1 MGDYPH
7 LSAAMIRVI
16 RDKNPLSAR
25 KIIHLDLDA
34 FYCAVEEQYDP
45 SLKGLAFAV
54 GGRPDQRG
62 VVASCS
68 YAARKYGVR
77 SAMPMARAV
86 TLCPHLKIVSG
97 NHQRYSQAS
106 RRVMAELEDVSELV
120 EQISID
126 EAFLDVSDDPR
137 SAAVIA
143 RQLQAA
149 IRDKLKLPCSLGV
162 ATNKLVAKIATDVG
176 KAAAKSEG
184 PPNAIQVVPPGQEAG
199 FLAALPADALWGVG
213 PKTAAR
219 LADLGIHTIGAIADL
234 PEQDLVRWFG
244 KHGHDLYRRSRGID
258 HRKVEPVREA
268 KSVSKET
275 TFPKDV
281 QDQARLRAT
290 LESLSEGVARRL
302 DREALAGTTIKL
314 KLRWSD
320 FTTYTRQTTLDQPT
334 AECDLIY
341 KTACS
346 LFEDLW
352 TAGRPVRLL
361 GVGVSGLG
369 PPVRQLSLWDYQT
382 EAHIAEKEAQLRAAV
397 EILQRKFGSRVI
409 HWGDGEFE
417 T

>member
-1 MGDYPH
+1 M
-7 LSAAMIRVI
+7 SAAMIRVI

>member
-1 MGDYPH
+1 M
-7 LSAAMIRVI
+7 SAAMIRVI

-320 FTTYTRQTTLDQPT
+320 FTTHTRQTTLDQPT

>member
-1 MGDYPH
+1 M
-7 LSAAMIRVI
+7 SAAMIRVI

-34 FYCAVEEQYDP
+34 FYCAVEEQYVP